1 MSVSRVLQ
9 AEPSGQVRLIGYEID
24 PFAVMAAEFGER
36 FTAYR
41 EAWARATDQTEI
53 PEFPLSLDLEQNA
66 TCNLRCLM
74 CPMGSSDYVNP
85 MADTPVMDVGLYFRL
100 IDEGAIHGLPAMT
113 FGYLSEP
120 LLRPDIAD
128 LVAQARARGVMDI
141 RLGTNG
147 TLLTSKTS
155 RALIRAGLTRLEVS
169 LDAASEATFKKLR
182 RGGGYQRVV
191 DNIEVFLTERAA
203 AGTTFPLL
211 RLSFLRTGLNH
222 HELDDFLVTWRGKA
236 DFFSVQE
243 MIYYDQADITAEDRV
258 PVSEVPAG
266 FTCAQPWQRLIVRSN
281 GDVYPCCSAYGARL
295 ALGNVR
301 ESSLSEL
308 WHGQRMTVLRE
319 ALAGGRWAD
328 IPPCRECAQQSV
340 L

>member
-1 MSVSRVLQ
+1 MSQKILQ

-24 PFAVMAAEFGER
+24 PFAVMADEFGEK

-41 EAWARATDQTEI
+41 EAWAGATAQEAV

-74 CPMGSSDYVNP
+74 CPMGSADYVNP
-85 MADTPVMDVGLYFRL
+85 MADAPVMDVGLYFRL

-128 LVAQARARGVMDI
+128 LTAHARARGVMDI

-147 TLLTSKTS
+147 TLLTRQTS

-169 LDAASEATFKKLR
+169 LDAASETTFRKLR
-182 RGGGYQRVV
+182 RGGSFHRVV
-191 DNIEVFLTERAA
+191 ENIEAFLDERAA

-222 HELDDFLVTWRGKA
+222 HELDEFLVMWRGRA
-236 DFFSVQE
+236 DFFSIQE
-243 MIYYDQADITAEDRV
+243 MIYYDQADISAEDRV
-258 PVSEVPAG
+258 DAGQVPAG

-281 GDVYPCCSAYGARL
+281 GDVYPCCSAYGAQL
-295 ALGNVR
+295 ALGNANQ
-301 ESSLSEL
+301 ESLFDL
-308 WHGQRMTVLRE
+308 WHGSKIGLLRE
-319 ALAGGRWAD
+319 ALATGRWAE
-328 IPPCRECAQQSV
+328 IPACRECARQSV